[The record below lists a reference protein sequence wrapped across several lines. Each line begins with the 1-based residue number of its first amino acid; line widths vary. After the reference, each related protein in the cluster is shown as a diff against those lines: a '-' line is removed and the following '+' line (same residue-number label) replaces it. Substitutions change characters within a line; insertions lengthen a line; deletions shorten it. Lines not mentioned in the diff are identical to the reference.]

1 MHLSLILMMEDE
13 EPKIRKVRKKVPAAA
28 NGRVKSALRGIAA
41 GEPGL
46 SERVEKCLDSV
57 ARYPLEIEAARECK
71 LLKGFNDEIVAKL
84 EERLKTVKGN
94 VSSSTSE
101 VQKKQPRNDNFYSV
115 SHGFPHTGMQQ
126 FGGQHGMGYFSHREK
141 RQRECRV

>member
-1 MHLSLILMMEDE
+1 MLPRSPQVNKNIMQNFKINALIFCLLPLTMMEGE

-101 VQKKQPRNDNFYSV
+101 VQKS
-115 SHGFPHTGMQQ
+115 SHETIIFT
-126 FGGQHGMGYFSHREK
+126 
-141 RQRECRV
+141 V